1 MALLYIDVLYILLM
15 IKHKQIFKSCLHV
28 CLLRESSKKRQ
39 KCLLQELDD
48 DAIPS
53 TVRDKVKEENNDR
66 HAGHKFQSFS
76 FESIS
81 TATSDFSIE
90 NELGQDGFAPV

>member
-1 MALLYIDVLYILLM
+1 M
-15 IKHKQIFKSCLHV
+15 HV
-28 CLLRESSKKRQ
+28 CLLGESSKKRQ
-39 KCLLQELDD
+39 KCLLQELED

-53 TVRDKVKEENNDR
+53 TVRDKAKEENNDR
-66 HAGHKFQSFS
+66 HAGHEFQSFS

-90 NELGQDGFAPV
+90 NKLGQGGFGPVYKVLSLSLSLSLFVCERDKIWTY

>member
-1 MALLYIDVLYILLM
+1 
-15 IKHKQIFKSCLHV
+15 LHV
-28 CLLRESSKKRQ
+28 CLLGESSKKRQ

-90 NELGQDGFAPV
+90 NKLGQGGFGPVYKVLSLALSLCLCV